1 MAVTTAGHNGAP
13 PTARAGRTE
22 FVVGALRTA
31 RRWSAARGVDLATGL
46 GSRERLLADL
56 AGPYPSRRRLE
67 LVSLRSGDGLD
78 ALLATASGARPRGL
92 LEVVTRAARAHRAT
106 AYHLGGMLY
115 AFLGVAD
122 ESGSPMA
129 TLRQSAGTFPEHVIA
144 DIVHGDVVLP
154 DEAQSP
160 ARALALAI
168 ERLRAR
174 TRLQHRSAE
183 RQVRDVLLQAVAEG
197 RAGVTGVG
205 MPGVAAHAVAVGRRM
220 GLDLAE
226 LDVVVRAAELQDVG
240 KLAIPDSI
248 LNKQGPLTDV
258 EWEIVR
264 RHPIVGA
271 RIVGAAPALEPVAR
285 IVRSCSE
292 RFDGSGYPDGLRGD
306 EIPLGSRII
315 AVCVAF
321 DAMTSTRPYRPA
333 RPADQALA
341 ELGRCIGVQFDP
353 AVVAAFCAAMGEQPR
368 AEADPLRSAATLEHA
383 LAQAHEQAAH
393 IEQLDPRGA
402 GPLQQADRELAVA
415 LHERVALEQRRAGEV
430 GVPDQSSGRGDSA
443 GVVAGTRGGSQP

>member
-1 MAVTTAGHNGAP
+1 VA
-13 PTARAGRTE
+13 
-22 FVVGALRTA
+22 GALRTA

-56 AGPYPSRRRLE
+56 AVPHSERRRLE

-92 LEVVTRAARAHRAT
+92 LRVVTRAAQSHRAT

-115 AFLGVAD
+115 AFLGPAD
-122 ESGSPMA
+122 GGSGSPMA
-129 TLRQSAGTFPEHVIA
+129 TLRLSAGTFPEDVIA
-144 DIVHGDVVLP
+144 EIVHGEVLLP

-160 ARALALAI
+160 AQALALAI

-174 TRLQHRSAE
+174 ARLRHRSAE

-197 RAGVTGVG
+197 RAGVPSVG
-205 MPGVAAHAVAVGRRM
+205 MPGVAAHAVTVGRRL

-248 LNKQGPLTDV
+248 LNKGGPLTDA
-258 EWEIVR
+258 EWETVR

-292 RFDGSGYPDGLRGD
+292 RFDGSGYPDALRGQ
-306 EIPLGSRII
+306 EIPFGSRII

-321 DAMTSTRPYRPA
+321 DAMTSPRPYRPA
-333 RPADQALA
+333 RSAEEALA

-353 AVVAAFCAAMGEQPR
+353 AVVAAFCAAMGEQAR
-368 AEADPLRSAATLEHA
+368 A
-383 LAQAHEQAAH
+383 
-393 IEQLDPRGA
+393 RG
-402 GPLQQADRELAVA
+402 
-415 LHERVALEQRRAGEV
+415 
-430 GVPDQSSGRGDSA
+430 
-443 GVVAGTRGGSQP
+443 